1 MENKT
6 YISTEWIIDEKC
18 IVKSLLRKKKKKILE
33 KKPNNYAE
41 NISFL
46 LA

>member
-18 IVKSLLRKKKKKILE
+18 IVKSLLRKKKKME